1 MKQCA
6 QCDLTFP
13 DLASFCKKCGG
24 PLTDDNA
31 PLHIQ
36 PQPNGS
42 FDLIC
47 PNCGRLYRA
56 GAAFCKGCGQPAVA
70 GEAIHVVHFSEP
82 ITETR
87 MVTPAVSP
95 APNPT
100 TQLSASQPITIT
112 EQTIKCAKCGTL
124 NQSGM
129 NFCKS
134 CRAPIG
140 EHARKVKTKRVVVA
154 VSAGAAV
161 FVLLVG
167 LLGWY
172 LWGVKVTIKTEPA
185 EAKIAIDGKEV
196 GASDTFGMLTVS
208 HIRAG
213 EHVLIVKHDR
223 YDQLEQSFKIGLTD
237 FDKNLNVKLNL
248 TKYKLTV
255 IGSPADSTI
264 LVDNSTPE
272 IVFRDAAGNLEIQG
286 LAPGDHSVVVSGDG
300 YRDWKQNVTIN
311 SDTKIQVT
319 LTSAPVYDS
328 DSSYADSEIRSMLE
342 GWAQSTRNRDVD
354 SHMHYYADT
363 LDYYYARTLVAS
375 SKVRDDRMKAFQ
387 KFNWLSVQLS
397 NMNVQLDSTGQRAT
411 VVFDK
416 TFDFRGENDSFYN
429 GSVQDQLTLTKLGG
443 AWLITGEKELKVYY
457 VNK

>member
-1 MKQCA
+1 MKHCA
-6 QCDLTFP
+6 KCDVTFP
-13 DLASFCKKCGG
+13 DVAGFCKKCGG
-24 PLTDDNA
+24 QLTDDSA
-31 PLHIQ
+31 TIQ
-36 PQPNGS
+36 VQPESNGS

-47 PNCGRLYRA
+47 ANCGQPYRA
-56 GAAFCKGCGQPAVA
+56 GAAFCKGCGQSVVGA
-70 GEAIHVVHFSEP
+70 EAIPAKRFSEP
-82 ITETR
+82 ISETLIL
-87 MVTPAVSP
+87 TPTVA
-95 APNPT
+95 APHAT
-100 TQLSASQPITIT
+100 TQPSAAPITT
-112 EQTIKCAKCGTL
+112 EQTVKCAKCGTL
-124 NQSGM
+124 NRSGM
-129 NFCKS
+129 RFCKS

-140 EHARKVKTKRVVVA
+140 EHARKVKKNRVVVA

-161 FVLLVG
+161 FVVLVG

-196 GASDTFGMLTVS
+196 GASNTFGMLTVS

-237 FDKNLNVKLNL
+237 FNKNLNVKLNF

-264 LVDNSTPE
+264 LIDNATPE

-286 LAPGDHSVVVSGDG
+286 LAPGDHSVLVSGDG
-300 YRDWKQNVTIN
+300 YRDWKQSVTIN
-311 SDTKIQVT
+311 GDTKIQVT
-319 LTSAPVYDS
+319 LSSAPVYDS
-328 DSSYADSEIRSMLE
+328 DSTYADSEIRSTLE

-354 SHMHYYADT
+354 SHMRYYADT
-363 LDYYYARTLVAS
+363 LDYYYARTLVSS
-375 SKVRDDRMKAFQ
+375 SKVRDDRMRAFQ
-387 KFNWLSVQLS
+387 KFNYLNVQLS

-416 TFDFRGENDSFYN
+416 TFDFRGDNDSFYN